1 MRHSARPGLDVGIPA
16 RIPTVRPNRPT
27 KSGLARLPRV
37 SLDRSP
43 LHPSDTSVK
52 PAVLS
57 AVDTVKRFG
66 HFAASVF
73 RHEVGDRG
81 RIEAAPRHAE
91 TLAKRFR
98 GLEHVIRD
106 RDGNFHTLV
115 LPWYKQRGNYL
126 WTSSKLV

>member
-1 MRHSARPGLDVGIPA
+1 MRHSARPGLDVGIPV
-16 RIPTVRPNRPT
+16 RIPTVRPSRPT

-43 LHPSDTSVK
+43 LHPSDTSVE

-66 HFAASVF
+66 HFAAAVF

-91 TLAKRFR
+91 TLAQRFSR
-98 GLEHVIRD
+98 LKYIIRD
-106 RDGNFHTLV
+106 RQRDFHT
-115 LPWYKQRGNYL
+115 
-126 WTSSKLV
+126 